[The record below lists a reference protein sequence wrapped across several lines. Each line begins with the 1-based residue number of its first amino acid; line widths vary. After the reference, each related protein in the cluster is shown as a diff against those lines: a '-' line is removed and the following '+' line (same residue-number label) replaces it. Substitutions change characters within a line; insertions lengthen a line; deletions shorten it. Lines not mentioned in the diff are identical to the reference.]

1 MGYRSQIALK
11 TTTEGWIL
19 LKRFNDKIE
28 NPDERPLR
36 NLTVGKTPTGYYKI
50 SHGYIKWY
58 DGDPQVQNFNEALH
72 QMRIQN
78 IPYVFIEIG
87 EDIEDITIQNSWT
100 SDMPDEIETFDIK
113 RRIADA
119 DEGCYEIIMED
130 GVDKKYRDL
139 FTPPEERSDSDDTH
153 LTSD

>member
-36 NLTVGKTPTGYYKI
+36 HLTVGKTPTGYYKI
-50 SHGYIKWY
+50 SHDYIKWY
-58 DGDPQVQNFNEALH
+58 SGDPQVENFNLALY

-87 EDIEDITIQNSWT
+87 EDIEDITILNNWT
-100 SDMPDEIETFDIK
+100 SDMPDEIETFDVERSIS
-113 RRIADA
+113 DA
-119 DEGCYEIIMED
+119 DEGSYEIIMED

-139 FTPPEERSDSDDTH
+139 FTPTEEKE
-153 LTSD
+153 

>member
-1 MGYRSQIALK
+1 MSYRSQIALK

-50 SHGYIKWY
+50 SHGHIKWY
-58 DGDPQVQNFNEALH
+58 DVDPQVQNFNEALH

-78 IPYVFIEIG
+78 IPYVFIKIG
-87 EDIEDITIQNSWT
+87 EDIEDINIQNNWT
-100 SDMPDEIETFDIK
+100 SDIPDELETFDVE
-113 RRIADA
+113 RRISDA

-130 GVDKKYRDL
+130 GVDKKI
-139 FTPPEERSDSDDTH
+139 
-153 LTSD
+153 

>member
-36 NLTVGKTPTGYYKI
+36 HLTVGKTPTGYYKI

-58 DGDPQVQNFNEALH
+58 EGDPQVINFNEAFFRGHGLLL
-72 QMRIQN
+72 
-78 IPYVFIEIG
+78 YVKSKVRE
-87 EDIEDITIQNSWT
+87 NSF
-100 SDMPDEIETFDIK
+100 SPLLSSK
-113 RRIADA
+113 SRR
-119 DEGCYEIIMED
+119 
-130 GVDKKYRDL
+130 
-139 FTPPEERSDSDDTH
+139 
-153 LTSD
+153 

>member
-28 NPDERPLR
+28 NPDEKPLR

-58 DGDPQVQNFNEALH
+58 DEDPQVQNFNEALH

-87 EDIEDITIQNSWT
+87 EDIEDITIQNNWT
-100 SDMPDEIETFDIK
+100 SDMPDEIETFDVE
-113 RRIADA
+113 RSIADA

-139 FTPPEERSDSDDTH
+139 FTPPEERSDSDG
-153 LTSD
+153 